1 MRKNDGLPLWP
12 VWALGASVLAAL
24 LLFVYEPVPGGR
36 RYEYGL
42 IQALSLTAVWLLA
55 AARPETFFG
64 RRVLAFILFAGL
76 VLGAANLAVVRSD
89 SEIVRAYGTVF
100 QALDSG
106 RNPYAAGTIHHEIE
120 GAGEVLGDFNY
131 PPLEIAPYYL
141 ASKIAGTWNV
151 AVLVAT
157 MVLIQ
162 AVCALLLFRIV
173 PRIRPLLL
181 LPFLPMVLL
190 GEVKTNVALTFLFA
204 ALIARAVVRQEDAPR
219 PGRRLVLAVLF
230 GLGALAK
237 FLILPLMAAYYVHE
251 TDPRD
256 PRSLAR
262 TGRDLAI
269 AAGVAFAVM
278 APFGVGAVL
287 RNTLLFNVVLED
299 RAVLT
304 TFYPN
309 VLSGPLAW
317 LGLSPFYP
325 AAALALVAATIVAAR
340 KLALLPAM
348 LAASCAFM
356 LAASTPEP
364 QFLPV
369 VIFLV
374 AVMQGRALERRLHSL
389 PVPDGPPQD
398 LEEGRGEEGFRV
410 LDRPPALRR
419 GRGAAVA
426 GLIVLLDAASATPLR
441 ASACPEMPAAF
452 SLAPRPPDTPARW
465 TIAPVPASPSASVLF
480 ASDGSAGLRGTRPAA
495 GSGSRATGKRLRAWL
510 EQLAFSVATTVNYW
524 TGDSFPEDRDFAID
538 AESQFSRVFLLD
550 GLRFDSNQFSLNWSH
565 VLAGAT
571 YYQFGRTN
579 GQTWF
584 YSWLMSV
591 AGSTWWEIVGEPK
604 EVISIND
611 QIITG
616 LGGFATGEPWYR
628 IGHFLCHQRG
638 FLPRALGFLNPAVK
652 INHWLDRRDPAAE
665 TYVPPGW
672 HEMRLFAGARRIAAG
687 GLAPATDVY
696 FGFEA
701 RLLDLPEYG
710 RPGAVRR
717 AVDEPF
723 ISEISFD
730 MAARGGRAEETRF
743 ATRTVTWGRHVQ
755 RIAANGDGYSLTVGL
770 GSSFE
775 LFKKRPV
782 AEYDAHPVP
791 VRTDLTKL
799 LLDEPRRFTDKLALL
814 HVAGPVVD
822 LTVFRRGFRLRATV
836 EASLDFGLVNAL
848 ALNDYSLGHDI
859 AGLKTTV
866 FYYGYYYGLGG
877 SVSAAAR
884 LEWGGLRLR
893 ALASSGAWSSFDYLD
908 RFAAAITNNARLEDG
923 RRRLLLGAAWRLPG
937 TALEAFAEVEEV
949 RRRGRLAEVAARG
962 RETKLYAGLAFTF

>member
-12 VWALGASVLAAL
+12 AWALGASVLAAL
-24 LLFVYEPVPGGR
+24 LLLLYEPVPGGR
-36 RYEYGL
+36 RYEYAL

-55 AARPETFFG
+55 ATRPETFFG

-100 QALDSG
+100 EALDSG

-141 ASKIAGTWNV
+141 AYRVSGTWN
-151 AVLVAT
+151 ATVLVAT

-162 AVCALLLFRIV
+162 AVCALLLFRV
-173 PRIRPLLL
+173 LPRVRPILL

-219 PGRRLVLAVLF
+219 PGRRLALAVLF
-230 GLGALAK
+230 GLGALTK

-262 TGRDLAI
+262 TGRDLAV
-269 AAGVAFAVM
+269 ASAVAFAVM

-317 LGLSPFYP
+317 LGLSALYP
-325 AAALALVAATIVAAR
+325 AAALVLVAGTIVAAR
-340 KLALLPAM
+340 KLPVLPAM

-369 VIFLV
+369 IVFLV
-374 AVMQGRALERRLHSL
+374 AVMQGRALERGLHPR
-389 PVPDGPPQD
+389 PVLEEAPD
-398 LEEGRGEEGFRV
+398 LEEGRG
-410 LDRPPALRR
+410 LDRPPDARR
-419 GRGAAVA
+419 ARGAAVT
-426 GLIVLLDAASATPLR
+426 GLFALLVAASAAPVR
-441 ASACPEMPAAF
+441 ASARPETPAAF
-452 SLAPRPPDTPARW
+452 SLALRPPDNRSRW

-495 GSGSRATGKRLRAWL
+495 GSGPRATGKRLRAWL

-524 TGDSFPEDRDFAID
+524 AGDSFPEDRDFAID

-652 INHWLDRRDPAAE
+652 FNHWLDRRDPAAE
-665 TYVPPGW
+665 TYVAPGW

-696 FGFEA
+696 FGLEV

-710 RPGAVRR
+710 RPGAARR
-717 AVDEPF
+717 AVDEPY

-775 LFKKRPV
+775 LFKKRPL

-799 LLDEPRRFTDKLALL
+799 LLDQPRRFTDKLALL

-822 LTVFRRGFRLRATV
+822 LTLFRRGFRLRATV

-877 SVSAAAR
+877 SVSAAVR
-884 LEWGGLRLR
+884 LDWGGLRLR
-893 ALASSGAWSSFDYLD
+893 VMASSGAWSSFDYLD
-908 RFAAAITNNARLEDG
+908 RFAAAVTNNARLEDG
-923 RRRLLLGAAWRLPG
+923 RRRLLLGAAWRVPG

-949 RRRGRLAEVAARG
+949 RRRGRLAEVAARA

>member
-76 VLGAANLAVVRSD
+76 VLGAANLAVVRTD

-100 QALDSG
+100 EALDSG

-141 ASKIAGTWNV
+141 AYRVSGTWN
-151 AVLVAT
+151 ATVLVAT

-162 AVCALLLFRIV
+162 AVCALLLFRV
-173 PRIRPLLL
+173 LPRVRPILL

-426 GLIVLLDAASATPLR
+426 GLIVLLAAASATPLR

-822 LTVFRRGFRLRATV
+822 LTLFRRGFRLRATV

>member
-1 MRKNDGLPLWP
+1 MRKNDGLTRLP
-12 VWALGASVLAAL
+12 VWALGASVLVAL
-24 LLFVYEPVPGGR
+24 LLFVHEPIPGAR
-36 RYEYGL
+36 HYEYAL
-42 IQALSLTAVWLLA
+42 IQALALTVIWLLA

-64 RRVLAFILFAGL
+64 RRALAFILFAGL

-100 QALDSG
+100 EALDSG
-106 RNPYAAGTIHHEIE
+106 RNPYATGTIHHEIE

-141 ASKIAGTWNV
+141 AYKLTGAWN
-151 AVLVAT
+151 ATVLVAA

-162 AVCALLLFRIV
+162 AVCAFLLFRIL
-173 PRIRPLLL
+173 PRVRPVLL

-204 ALIARAVVRQEDAPR
+204 ALIVRTVVRQEDAPR
-219 PGRRLVLAVLF
+219 PARRLALAVLF
-230 GLGALAK
+230 GLGALTK

-256 PRSLAR
+256 PRSLLR
-262 TGRDLAI
+262 TGRDLAV
-269 AAGVAFAVM
+269 AAAVAFAVM
-278 APFGVGAVL
+278 APFGVAAVL

-317 LGLSPFYP
+317 LGLSRLYP
-325 AAALALVAATIVAAR
+325 AAALVLVAATVVAAR

-356 LAASTPEP
+356 IAASTPEP

-369 VIFLV
+369 LVFLV
-374 AVMQGRALERRLHSL
+374 AVMQGRALERRLHPL
-389 PVPDGPPQD
+389 PVPDEPPPRPN
-398 LEEGRGEEGFRV
+398 EV
-410 LDRPPALRR
+410 LDRPPSARR
-419 GRGAAVA
+419 RRGAAVA
-426 GLIVLLDAASATPLR
+426 GLIVLLLASAAPAR
-441 ASACPEMPAAF
+441 ASTSPETPCAF
-452 SLAPRPPDTPARW
+452 SLSVRPSGPAARW
-465 TIAPVPASPSASVLF
+465 TVAPARPPSHVRDFPDGLDDLSLAASPA
-480 ASDGSAGLRGTRPAA
+480 ARP
-495 GSGSRATGKRLRAWL
+495 TGKRLRAWL

-538 AESQFSRVFLLD
+538 TESQISRIFLLD

-665 TYVPPGW
+665 PYVAPGW

-696 FGFEA
+696 FGLEA
-701 RLLDLPEYG
+701 CLLDLPEYG

-717 AVDEPF
+717 AVDEPYV
-723 ISEISFD
+723 SEITFD
-730 MAARGGRAEETRF
+730 MAARGGHAEETRF
-743 ATRTVTWGRHVQ
+743 ATRTVTWGRHIQ
-755 RIAANGDGYSLTVGL
+755 RIGATGDGYSLTVGL

-775 LFKKRPV
+775 LFKKRPL

-791 VRTDLTKL
+791 VRTDLAKL
-799 LLDEPRRFTDKLALL
+799 RLEEPRRFTDKLALL

-822 LTVFRRGFRLRATV
+822 LTVFSRGLRLRTTV

-848 ALNDYSLGHDI
+848 ALNGYSLDHDI

-877 SVSAAAR
+877 SVSAVVR
-884 LEWGGLRLR
+884 LDWRGLRLR
-893 ALASSGAWSSFDYLD
+893 ALASGGAWSSIDYLD
-908 RFAAAITNNARLEDG
+908 RFADAVTNNARLEDG
-923 RRRLLLGAAWRLPG
+923 RRRLLLGAAWRVPG
-937 TALEAFAEVEEV
+937 TRLGAFAEVEEV
-949 RRRGRLAEVAARG
+949 WRRGRLAEAAARG
-962 RETKLYAGLAFTF
+962 RETKLYAGLDFTF

>member
-426 GLIVLLDAASATPLR
+426 GLIVLLAAASATPLR

-524 TGDSFPEDRDFAID
+524 AGDSFPEDRDFAID